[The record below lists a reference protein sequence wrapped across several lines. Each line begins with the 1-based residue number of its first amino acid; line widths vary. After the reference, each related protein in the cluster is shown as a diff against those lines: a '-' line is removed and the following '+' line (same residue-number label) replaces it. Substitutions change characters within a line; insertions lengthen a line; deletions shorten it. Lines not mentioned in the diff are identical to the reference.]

1 MFVPLAPQAK
11 LPWIMFVWN
20 VLELSQRMYV
30 LNALQAKLSQLLL
43 KRVLIVSEMSQP
55 MYALLALQAKFS
67 ILQLNF
73 VKTV

>member
-1 MFVPLAPQAK
+1 
-11 LPWIMFVWN
+11 
-20 VLELSQRMYV
+20 MYA